1 MLAKLAIQHPGDL
14 EMISLKTV
22 AAAAVVMMAFG
33 SAPVM
38 AKDMHVAAAHRH
50 SLASIECSKR
60 ADAKGLHGKA
70 RKKFRAHCKMELK
83 RHHVH

>member
-1 MLAKLAIQHPGDL
+1 
-14 EMISLKTV
+14 MISLKTV
-22 AAAAVVMMAFG
+22 AVAAVAMMALS

-38 AKDMHVAAAHRH
+38 AKDAKGVMAKVH
-50 SLASIECSKR
+50 SAESIECSKR

-83 RHHVH
+83 KHHVH